1 MPIRTCTVLR
11 GSAPARRILI
21 VIAVLLVAVSP
32 DSLCDLCR
40 LHTAAFTAD
49 DSERERASP
58 ATPHS
63 GIREIV
69 PDKYLKKYQ
78 RWKAEYL
85 STEVGRRQWARY
97 ADDKSFTLTII
108 VSHELGQ
115 GGLVDDYRWDAY
127 GKLLAATIRLG
138 CDFDTGVVS
147 PFFYP
152 VTGALASLNGPD
164 RVRGEVLAAAKLA
177 HEFGHVN
184 LVAEADASSY
194 MLQTSLIDL
203 YAKVFT
209 ENGYDKNDPRLVE
222 LVRRM
227 GGKPLDIKKE
237 REHGAEANAL
247 AYLEERMPKRRGDT
261 ALFGKIRRYINEYA
275 EGNLHFSR

>member
-1 MPIRTCTVLR
+1 MPIRTSTVLR
-11 GSAPARRILI
+11 GSATTRTILI
-21 VIAVLLVAVSP
+21 VAAVLLVVVSP
-32 DSLCDLCR
+32 DSLCDSCR
-40 LHTAAFTAD
+40 PHTSAFTAD
-49 DSERERASP
+49 DSERESASL
-58 ATPHS
+58 ATTHS

-69 PDKYLKKYQ
+69 PDRYLKKYQ

-85 STEVGRRQWARY
+85 STNVGRRQWSRY

-115 GGLVDDYRWDAY
+115 GGLVDDYRWDDT
-127 GKLLAATIRLG
+127 GKLLAATISLG

-184 LVAEADASSY
+184 LVAEANASSY
-194 MLQTSLIDL
+194 MLQTSLIDM

-209 ENGYDKNDPRLVE
+209 ENGYDKHDPRLAE

-247 AYLEERMPKRRGDT
+247 AYLEERMSKGRGDA

-275 EGNLHFSR
+275 EGDLLYSK